1 MPIGLK
7 TRRESALDYGNSPT
21 VIPDDET
28 QFLVKFFTE
37 RIQYLPRMIAR
48 CQQEGTFLLIKSHFH
63 HSSSGQLDKIPKY
76 RQLHDQISAFLRN
89 PVPEYLIGARRL
101 KEHMDRMFGSALN
114 PPANDPST
122 IASTGP
128 ITGNARPMSNEIFE
142 QCQRTIIDYLGK
154 DSTLKYNITKR
165 FLEPLSEVLNGVPH
179 KYV

>member
-1 MPIGLK
+1 M
-7 TRRESALDYGNSPT
+7 
-21 VIPDDET
+21 
-28 QFLVKFFTE
+28 KFFTE

-48 CQQEGTFLLIKSHFH
+48 CQQEGTFLLLKFHFRY
-63 HSSSGQLDKIPKY
+63 SSSGQLDKIPKY

-101 KEHMDRMFGSALN
+101 KEHMDRMFGSVLN
-114 PPANDPST
+114 PSANDPPT
-122 IASTGP
+122 IAP
-128 ITGNARPMSNEIFE
+128 TGNARPMSNEIFE

-154 DSTLKYNITKR
+154 DSTLKYNIAKR